1 MTNAYPL
8 ISWTTRTNPDDGEE
22 EDEYTFDFE
31 AIKGKDILLFD
42 DIIASGSS
50 VCKFADKLKAEGANV
65 IAAIALGKKL

>member
-1 MTNAYPL
+1 MANAYPL

-31 AIKGKDILLFD
+31 AIKSKGILLFD

-50 VCKFADKLKAEGANV
+50 VCKFADKLKKEGANV